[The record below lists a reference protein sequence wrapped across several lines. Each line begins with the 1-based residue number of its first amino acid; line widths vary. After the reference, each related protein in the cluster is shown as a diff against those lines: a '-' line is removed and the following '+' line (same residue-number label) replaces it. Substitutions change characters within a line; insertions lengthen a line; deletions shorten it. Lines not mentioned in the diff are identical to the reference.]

1 MLEAVIRVVSN
12 RKKSLTEQKKS
23 PNADILSVSGAGQDG
38 TNTLVDT
45 YKRDTPGQ
53 GKLKS
58 FKQHTK

>member
-38 TNTLVDT
+38 TNTLVNT

>member
-38 TNTLVDT
+38 TNTLANT
-45 YKRDTPGQ
+45 YKNDTPGQ

>member
-1 MLEAVIRVVSN
+1 MLEAIIRVVSN
-12 RKKSLTEQKKS
+12 RKKNLTEQKKS

-38 TNTLVDT
+38 TNTLVNT

>member
-38 TNTLVDT
+38 TNTLVNT

-58 FKQHTK
+58 FKQYTK

>member
-12 RKKSLTEQKKS
+12 RKKSLTEQKKIPKS
-23 PNADILSVSGAGQDG
+23 EILPISGAGEDG
-38 TNTLVDT
+38 TNILVNT

-53 GKLKS
+53 GKLNS

>member
-12 RKKSLTEQKKS
+12 RKKNLTEQKKS

-38 TNTLVDT
+38 TNTLVNT